1 MLCERKGPI
10 VTSSLWMRLREWL
23 SSAFAVKTSAC
34 ADAADGVEKTGD
46 ANAQAKQVSVSHTT
60 VGTAVKTAAEQR
72 AAMLQAV
79 ARKKNNVPPQIRVR
93 GFDRTRVSQ
102 MPIKRYN
109 RAR

>member
-1 MLCERKGPI
+1 LKK
-10 VTSSLWMRLREWL
+10 WL
-23 SSAFAVKTSAC
+23 SSAFAVKTSART
-34 ADAADGVEKTGD
+34 DAADGVEKTG
-46 ANAQAKQVSVSHTT
+46 AAHAHAMQASVGHTT
-60 VGTAVKTAAEQR
+60 VSTAVKTAAEQR

-79 ARKKNNVPPQIRVR
+79 ARKKNNVPPQIKVR